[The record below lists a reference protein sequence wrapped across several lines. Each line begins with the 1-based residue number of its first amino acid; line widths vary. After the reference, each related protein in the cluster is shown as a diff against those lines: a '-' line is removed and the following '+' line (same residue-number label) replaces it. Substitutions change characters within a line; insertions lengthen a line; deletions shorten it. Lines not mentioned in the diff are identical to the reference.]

1 VRQRGKDSTFRMPAN
16 NAPTTYGHYHTN
28 SNLETAK
35 TMVGVIVARIGIDKT
50 RYRLLN

>member
-1 VRQRGKDSTFRMPAN
+1 MRQRGKDSTFRMPAN

-35 TMVGVIVARIGIDKT
+35 TMVGVTVARMSIDKT
-50 RYRLLN
+50 RNRLLK

>member
-1 VRQRGKDSTFRMPAN
+1 MRQRGKDSTFRMPAN

-35 TMVGVIVARIGIDKT
+35 TMVGVIVALGIDKI
-50 RYRLLN
+50 RHQMV